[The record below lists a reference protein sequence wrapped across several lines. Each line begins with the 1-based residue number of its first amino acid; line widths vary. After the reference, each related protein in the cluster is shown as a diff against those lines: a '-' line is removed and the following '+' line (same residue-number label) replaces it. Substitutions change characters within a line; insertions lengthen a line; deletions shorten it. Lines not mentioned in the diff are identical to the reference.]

1 MIKDPL
7 SFPFRKQGVGGLII
21 FLEKEKMKPIVGFGA
36 LNLDLIFE
44 VEDFKSIS
52 FKGSHL
58 DPGKEGFGSDEE
70 FQSLLKQINR
80 FGTLKSKSGGV
91 QLIHL

>member
-1 MIKDPL
+1 
-7 SFPFRKQGVGGLII
+7 
-21 FLEKEKMKPIVGFGA
+21 LEKEKMKPIVGFGA

-80 FGTLKSKSGGV
+80 FGTLKSKSGGGSAYPLMRENK
-91 QLIHL
+91 QR